1 MRKKNSE
8 RSAAMRF
15 IAKLFLLSI
24 PFIAILAVYVWRDPF
39 MVLKSYKRYD
49 LSPVLLNESYVGWQ
63 TYLNNRDSIPIDSY
77 ILGNSCTMAYPCH
90 EWEKY
95 LCGGRA
101 VRLFGN
107 AESLPAITL
116 KLQALDKADAKIN
129 NLLLILDKES
139 LWRDQLLTGYSNV
152 LPPAISGLSEFDFQ
166 KKFCQAFLSPN
177 VLFSYIDYSLF
188 HTYRP
193 YMKGVINPYG
203 PIRNPVT
210 NDIRNPREKVI
221 QEEGEM
227 YWENRAGEFLKKQ
240 EPDFRCGKEILSPK
254 VIRERQQELL
264 KEIKQVCQKHHTS
277 VKIIISPDYNQVRI
291 HPEDVTYLKRMFGE
305 GNVFDFTGINEY
317 TNDKHNYYEKGHYRP
332 LLGIRLMKEVY
343 TPSI

>member
-1 MRKKNSE
+1 
-8 RSAAMRF
+8 
-15 IAKLFLLSI
+15 
-24 PFIAILAVYVWRDPF
+24 

-101 VRLFGN
+101 GRLFGN

-152 LPPAISGLSEFDFQ
+152 LPLQISL
-166 KKFCQAFLSPN
+166 
-177 VLFSYIDYSLF
+177 
-188 HTYRP
+188 
-193 YMKGVINPYG
+193 
-203 PIRNPVT
+203 
-210 NDIRNPREKVI
+210 
-221 QEEGEM
+221 
-227 YWENRAGEFLKKQ
+227 
-240 EPDFRCGKEILSPK
+240 
-254 VIRERQQELL
+254 
-264 KEIKQVCQKHHTS
+264 
-277 VKIIISPDYNQVRI
+277 
-291 HPEDVTYLKRMFGE
+291 
-305 GNVFDFTGINEY
+305 
-317 TNDKHNYYEKGHYRP
+317 
-332 LLGIRLMKEVY
+332 
-343 TPSI
+343 